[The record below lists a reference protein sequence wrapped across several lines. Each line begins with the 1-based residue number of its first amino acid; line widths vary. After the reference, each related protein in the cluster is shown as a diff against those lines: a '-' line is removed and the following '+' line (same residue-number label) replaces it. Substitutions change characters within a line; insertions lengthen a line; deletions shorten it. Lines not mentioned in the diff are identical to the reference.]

1 MNEYYQEQTDYISQ
15 LKLCKLIDE
24 KELKKE
30 MNLSNVK
37 LYNFDNIKDTVLKNT
52 QEFLARRED
61 IKHIKSVDA
70 FWYDDLGKTI
80 YLIEASEDHTKQE
93 FTEKL
98 KCSLFILCFLTGLT
112 DFNLRKIK
120 NIEYYFY
127 SPKKKDKFA
136 GLVKNKDNK
145 SNPHGDIESLKK
157 HIKDFFQID
166 SYINILS
173 TNFDALQD
181 KLIKLQN

>member
-145 SNPHGDIESLKK
+145 SKIIFNKIGKVILAKKVKSKIDRNEFILLVHSLLREI
-157 HIKDFFQID
+157 IKYQV
-166 SYINILS
+166 
-173 TNFDALQD
+173 
-181 KLIKLQN
+181 